1 MAIEYID
8 ELEQK
13 IDAIIAVVQELKN
26 DKSKLSDQIQ
36 EQVTKIESLETEN
49 SNLAGQ
55 IGTIQGSND
64 DRQQKIDTAAAK
76 IQALLAKLE
85 AVEK

>member
-36 EQVTKIESLETEN
+36 EQVAKIESLETEN

-64 DRQQKIDTAAAK
+64 DRQQKIDTAATK